1 MLDLWVLIAPL
12 VSSNSSYIYKY
23 NAITLSTHK
32 IINTIQFIMLTK
44 NNNKKHTI
52 VIILECSMPGKQ
64 NKCNIYLAE

>member
-1 MLDLWVLIAPL
+1 
-12 VSSNSSYIYKY
+12 
-23 NAITLSTHK
+23 
-32 IINTIQFIMLTK
+32 MLTK